1 MMLAGLSGHLLKLD
15 HGRTDMAYHSTIAYL
30 TGLCFSLAAALCA
43 FTASASSIG
52 YQGFYSAYADPFGP
66 PIFTPAVEMRLA
78 AALRDDTP
86 MPATDPTLNE
96 RLRSIDIRTALE
108 DHRRLHWDLG

>member
-1 MMLAGLSGHLLKLD
+1 MKRGV
-15 HGRTDMAYHSTIAYL
+15 IAVIGWL
-30 TGLCFSLAAALCA
+30 FSSLAFAI
-43 FTASASSIG
+43 FTAVAATAAPLA
-52 YQGFYSAYADPFGP
+52 YQSAYADPFGP